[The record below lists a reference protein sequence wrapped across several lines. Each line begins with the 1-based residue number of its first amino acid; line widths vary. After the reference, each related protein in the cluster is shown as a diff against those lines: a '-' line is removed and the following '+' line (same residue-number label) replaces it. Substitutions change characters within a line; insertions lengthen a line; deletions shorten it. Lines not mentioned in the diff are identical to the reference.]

1 MIEILFE
8 VVHFVVRS
16 FSNNRSFQYLLMD
29 VLDILSLEM
38 NMVLTLPTYL
48 EKEKITDQTM
58 IKYLST

>member
-1 MIEILFE
+1 
-8 VVHFVVRS
+8 
-16 FSNNRSFQYLLMD
+16 MD